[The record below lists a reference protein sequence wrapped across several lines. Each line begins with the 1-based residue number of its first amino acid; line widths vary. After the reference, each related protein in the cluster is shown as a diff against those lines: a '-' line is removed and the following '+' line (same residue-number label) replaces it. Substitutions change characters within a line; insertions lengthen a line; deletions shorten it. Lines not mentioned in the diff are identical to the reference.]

1 MFQYNTI
8 EEFCKAMTDESF
20 HFITFF
26 GICTLFILVMSVIAA
41 VDELTHKHP
50 DFTVPINSFIF
61 NIVIFLCFF
70 VLSNLILDCHYKNNI
85 TIKDFT
91 SDFKYT
97 TLIANNSNFKYATLI
112 TDNLKYE
119 GYLRTSEYV
128 DEEWSDGVTNVIVY
142 SDKNGYIIAK
152 LIDNN
157 LYINKNAILMSK
169 IDDLKTTIKDS
180 DKTVNNGIIKVA
192 E

>member
-20 HFITFF
+20 YFIAFF
-26 GICTLFILVMSVIAA
+26 GIFTLFILVMSIMAV

-50 DFTVPINSFIF
+50 DFTIPVNSLIF
-61 NIVIFLCFF
+61 NIFIFLCFF

-97 TLIANNSNFKYATLI
+97 ALI
-112 TDNLKYE
+112 TDNSKYE

-128 DEEWSDGVTNVIVY
+128 DEEWAYGVTNVIVY
-142 SDKNGYIIAK
+142 SDKNEYIIAK
-152 LIDNN
+152 LINNN
-157 LYINKNAILMSK
+157 LYINDNAIVMSK
-169 IDDLKTTIKDS
+169 LDDLKTTIKDS
-180 DKTVNNGIIKVA
+180 DKTVNNGIIKVI

>member
-1 MFQYNTI
+1 MFQHNTI
-8 EEFCKAMTDESF
+8 QEFCKAMADESF
-20 HFITFF
+20 DFITFF
-26 GICTLFILVMSVIAA
+26 GICTLFILVMSVIS
-41 VDELTHKHP
+41 VIDELAQKHP
-50 DFTVPINSFIF
+50 NFTIPINSLIF

-70 VLSNLILDCHYKNNI
+70 VLSNLILDCHYKTNI

-97 TLIANNSNFKYATLI
+97 TLI
-112 TDNLKYE
+112 TDNSKYE
-119 GYLRTSEYV
+119 GYLRTSEYM
-128 DEEWSDGVTNVIVY
+128 DEDWSDGATNVIVY

-157 LYINKNAILMSK
+157 LYINDNAIVMSK
-169 IDDLKTTIKDS
+169 MDDLKTTIKDS
-180 DKTVNNGIIKVA
+180 DKTVNNGIIKVV

>member
-8 EEFCKAMTDESF
+8 DEFCKTMTDESLF
-20 HFITFF
+20 FIEFF
-26 GICTLFILVMSVIAA
+26 GICTLFILVMSVIS
-41 VDELTHKHP
+41 VIGELTHKHP
-50 DFTVPINSFIF
+50 DFTIPVNSFIF

-97 TLIANNSNFKYATLI
+97 TLI
-112 TDNLKYE
+112 TDNSKYE
-119 GYLRTSEYV
+119 GYLRTSEYI
-128 DEEWSDGVTNVIVY
+128 DENWSDGVTNVIVY

-157 LYINKNAILMSK
+157 LYINDNAIFMSK

-180 DKTVNNGIIKVA
+180 DKTVNNGIIKFA